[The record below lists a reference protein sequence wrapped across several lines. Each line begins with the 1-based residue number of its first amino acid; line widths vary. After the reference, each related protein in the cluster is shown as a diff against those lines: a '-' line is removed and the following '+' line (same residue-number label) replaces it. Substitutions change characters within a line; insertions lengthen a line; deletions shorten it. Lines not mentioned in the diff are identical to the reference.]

1 MSEKLKPCPFCGGEA
16 VRMELMD
23 YVTPRLGCWTRHIG
37 CLKCG
42 VIANFSIATDCD
54 VAKVWN
60 ARAHAFSVPPTP
72 KDSSNVE
79 A

>member
-1 MSEKLKPCPFCGGEA
+1 MTVAKLIEELKACPFCDGEA

-23 YVTPRLGCWTRHIG
+23 YVTPRLGRWTRHIG
-37 CLKCG
+37 YLKCG

-60 ARAHAFSVPPTP
+60 ARAHAFSVP
-72 KDSSNVE
+72 
-79 A
+79 